1 MYLLSKYYRVFTK
14 ERHDHYDSR
23 EAAYFTVMSIR
34 WGNTYQGKETNTK
47 QKKKK
52 NGQGL
57 TTTIFGISYVTLQIH
72 ETWTKILTS
81 FKHSETIFFIQQ
93 IRYAACTIH
102 LLIQG
107 VAKSISLIR
116 TIFYK
121 KLFPFASLQRLLN
134 MQQDVFPTV
143 LINRW

>member
-1 MYLLSKYYRVFTK
+1 MFTK

-34 WGNTYQGKETNTK
+34 WGNIYQGKETNTK

-72 ETWTKILTS
+72 EKR
-81 FKHSETIFFIQQ
+81 E
-93 IRYAACTIH
+93 R
-102 LLIQG
+102 
-107 VAKSISLIR
+107 KSWRRSNIA
-116 TIFYK
+116 
-121 KLFPFASLQRLLN
+121 KLFFL
-134 MQQDVFPTV
+134 F
-143 LINRW
+143 NR